1 MNFLITGATGFIG
14 RQLVQQLKTDHH
26 VEVLSRDHQRAE
38 RLLEVPACPWD
49 YAHAEVPVE
58 ALKNAQIIIHLMGEN
73 LGEGRWTKQR
83 KQEIYQSRIL
93 STHKLVEAAPPHLK
107 CFICGSAI
115 GIYPGLGDQIFDESF
130 LIPAEGNFMQT
141 ICRDW
146 ENKAQKI
153 ERKNVRRVSIRTG
166 VVLGQGGML
175 KKLLPL
181 FKLGLGGS
189 VGNGKQ
195 WLPWIHIDDLVSI
208 FKTAALDD
216 RYQGPINAVSANPV
230 KYQEFASML
239 GKVLHRPAF
248 LTIPAFILKLALGEA
263 AALAL
268 NSYRIKPTKLLESY
282 GFQFKFS
289 QLEHALENIIQK

>member
-14 RQLVQQLKTDHH
+14 RQLVQQLKADHH
-26 VEVLSRDHQRAE
+26 VEVLSRDRQRAE
-38 RLLEVPACPWD
+38 HLLEVPAYQWS
-49 YAHAEVPVE
+49 YAQDEVPIE
-58 ALKNAQIIIHLMGEN
+58 ALKNAEMIIHLMGEN
-73 LGEGRWTKQR
+73 LGEGRWTQQR

-93 STHKLVEAAPPHLK
+93 STRKLVEAAPPHLK

-115 GIYPGLGDQIFDESF
+115 GIYPGIGDQIFDESF
-130 LIPAEGNFMQT
+130 LVPAEGNFMQT

-146 ENKAQKI
+146 ENEAQKI
-153 ERKNVRRVSIRTG
+153 EGKSIRRVSIRTG

-189 VGNGKQ
+189 VSDGKQ

-208 FKTAALDD
+208 FITAALDD
-216 RYQGPINAVSANPV
+216 RYQGRINAVSPNPV
-230 KYQEFASML
+230 QYQTFSSTL
-239 GKVLHRPAF
+239 GKVLHRPTF
-248 LTIPAFILKLALGEA
+248 LTMPAFILKLALGEA

-268 NSYRIKPTKLLESY
+268 NSYRIKPTKLMESY

-289 QLEHALENIIQK
+289 LLEPALENIFQK

>member
-14 RQLVQQLKTDHH
+14 RQLVQQLKTDYH

-38 RLLEVPACPWD
+38 RLLEVPAYPWD

-93 STHKLVEAAPPHLK
+93 STHKLVEAAHPHLK

-130 LIPAEGNFMQT
+130 LVPAEGNFMQT

-146 ENKAQKI
+146 ENEAQKI

-216 RYQGPINAVSANPV
+216 RYQGPINAVSANPM

-268 NSYRIKPTKLLESY
+268 NSYRIKPTKLIESY